1 MRSPIRRPS
10 SSIAICRSSP
20 VDSGVRAALGTSAPV
35 AARRD
40 LLLAALV
47 ASLPGLVVL
56 AALALLGRLG
66 PVEGVLGCGA
76 ALVSG
81 FLIARARRSQG
92 RALVAYARGTVAGHE
107 PAPPTGPLAGPL
119 GELGRELRRRGQ
131 RIEGQQRML
140 HAVIEA
146 MPDPILLVDYEQ
158 TVIRANASAGR
169 SFEAP
174 EPPVP
179 LGRVLRDPGVIAGV
193 SGALNHA
200 AASSVSFSPSSDR
213 TKQFSARIEPVELGD
228 GRRGALLALR
238 EQTEQVMIERMRSDF
253 VANASHEIRT
263 PLASIQGCIETLRG
277 PARHDSQARDTFL
290 EIMAQE
296 ADRMARLVDDLLS
309 LSRIELA
316 AHQPPRERCDLRE
329 VVTHA
334 VDRLRATAKQGGV
347 GIALDLPGN
356 LPAVTGDAD
365 QLHQLFVNLVDNAIK
380 YGGEGTVVRV
390 SAVALD
396 AAPADSGAASGRP
409 CVRVAIADQGPGI
422 APEHLPRLTERF
434 YRVDTRHSRRLR
446 GTGLGLAIVKHILRR
461 HQGHLAI
468 ASTVGAGST
477 FAVLLPTAP
486 RGTVTALS

>member
-290 EIMAQE
+290 
-296 ADRMARLVDDLLS
+296 
-309 LSRIELA
+309 
-316 AHQPPRERCDLRE
+316 
-329 VVTHA
+329 
-334 VDRLRATAKQGGV
+334 
-347 GIALDLPGN
+347 
-356 LPAVTGDAD
+356 
-365 QLHQLFVNLVDNAIK
+365 
-380 YGGEGTVVRV
+380 
-390 SAVALD
+390 
-396 AAPADSGAASGRP
+396 
-409 CVRVAIADQGPGI
+409 
-422 APEHLPRLTERF
+422 
-434 YRVDTRHSRRLR
+434 
-446 GTGLGLAIVKHILRR
+446 
-461 HQGHLAI
+461 
-468 ASTVGAGST
+468 
-477 FAVLLPTAP
+477 
-486 RGTVTALS
+486 